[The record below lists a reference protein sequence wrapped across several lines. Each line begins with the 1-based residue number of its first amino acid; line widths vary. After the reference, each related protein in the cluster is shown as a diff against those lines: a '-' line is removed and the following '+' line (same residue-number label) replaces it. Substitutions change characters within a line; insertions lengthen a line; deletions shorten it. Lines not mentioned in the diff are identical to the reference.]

1 MPSLKVRHALW
12 LLLAAALAL
21 PGAAGESKA
30 PKGKK
35 PSLDIRPAPR
45 FGFSPMDV
53 HFTAELKGGDDVE
66 DYYCPELEWLWDD
79 GGKSLKEAD
88 CPAFEAG
95 VTKIERRF
103 TNEHQFKDSGIYTI
117 QLTLSKADRVIARQ
131 TVQVTVRPGLGDRA
145 IY

>member
-1 MPSLKVRHALW
+1 MRIRQALL
-12 LLLAAALAL
+12 LLLAATV
-21 PGAAGESKA
+21 AAPATASA

-35 PSLDIRPAPR
+35 PTLEIRPAPR
-45 FGFSPMDV
+45 FGFSPMHV
-53 HFTAELKGGDDVE
+53 LFTAELKGGDDVE

-103 TNEHQFKDSGIYTI
+103 TNEHDFKDSGIYTI
-117 QLTLSKADRVIARQ
+117 QLTLRKADRLIARQ
-131 TVQVTVRPGLGDRA
+131 TIQVTVRPGLGDRV
-145 IY
+145 ITP